1 MKAYEAIA
9 QSLVAEGVTD
19 FFGLMGDG
27 NMWLWC
33 AMCRNP
39 TVKPYNARHES
50 MAVSM
55 ADGYTR
61 TTGKIG
67 VAMVTCG
74 PGLTQCGTSLI
85 AAYRGKTPLVVIA
98 GEIQPG
104 AKNKTQSMDQK
115 RFVEASSAR
124 FFTVTSLDNMA
135 EEIAEAFYAAR
146 TGRGPVVLNLPMH
159 LQEETLDWDYEYRP
173 STEFLPPRMETP
185 SPDLLAP
192 VIEKLIAAERP
203 VIIAGRGARAANAK
217 EEIERLADRVGA
229 LLATSLQGKGYFAGH
244 PWDIG
249 IAGAFASAPSEQL
262 LADADFVLGVGAE
275 LGYYTTEGGLLFP
288 SAEVARIDIKPMP
301 EEIGVIPGLY
311 VQGDGRKAVAA
322 INEAL
327 EARQVRKEGFRNAA
341 TKAVLDAPPHRFEAP
356 QDGLDPRALARNLGA
371 ALPKGALL
379 TVGAGHFFSW
389 IGMYT
394 PLPDGVEIQ
403 YSYGFGAVGQGI
415 GVAIGTGAGN
425 PGRQHIAVEGD
436 GSLMFNLQELE
447 TIVRHKMQMVLVVW
461 NDAGYGAEVHK
472 LVAKGFDEKLAQW
485 ESPNFVALAKAFG
498 GDGVLLKDPSEL
510 GGAITEGLRKGGLYL
525 IDARVSPTTATDPY
539 AKVHFW
545 HRKPRTFAAPCKL
558 TAARCPLVI
567 ARSGANLAVTEMTER
582 RTVRFKNIRS

>member
-1 MKAYEAIA
+1 M
-9 QSLVAEGVTD
+9 
-19 FFGLMGDG
+19 
-27 NMWLWC
+27 
-33 AMCRNP
+33 
-39 TVKPYNARHES
+39 
-50 MAVSM
+50 
-55 ADGYTR
+55 
-61 TTGKIG
+61 
-67 VAMVTCG
+67 
-74 PGLTQCGTSLI
+74 
-85 AAYRGKTPLVVIA
+85 VIA
-98 GEIQPG
+98 GEIEAG
-104 AKNKTQSMDQK
+104 AKNSTQTMDQR

-124 FFTVTSLDNMA
+124 FHTITSIDNMA

-146 TGRGPVVLNLPMH
+146 LYRGPVVLNLPMD
-159 LQEETLDWDYEYRP
+159 LQEEDFDWGLRVSARP
-173 STEFLPPRMETP
+173 P
-185 SPDLLAP
+185 SSCRPGWRRRARIKLAP

-217 EEIERLADRVGA
+217 DEIIKLADRVGA

-288 SAEVARIDIKPMP
+288 SAGEVARIDIKAMP
-301 EEIGVIPGLY
+301 EAIGVIPGLY

-327 EARQVRKEGFRNAA
+327 ESRQVRKEGLRTAA
-341 TKAVLDAPPHRFEAP
+341 TKAVLDAPDHKFETP
-356 QDGLDPRALARNLGA
+356 KDGLDPRALARKSVGA
-371 ALPKGALL
+371 ALLKGAPRL
-379 TVGAGHFFSW
+379 TCGAGHFFSW
-389 IGMYT
+389 IGMYS
-394 PLPDGVEIQ
+394 PLPEGVEIQ

-425 PGRQHIAVEGD
+425 PGRPHVAVEGD
-436 GSLMFNLQELE
+436 GSLLFNIQELE

-510 GGAITEGLRKGGLYL
+510 GGAIAEGLRKGGLYL
-525 IDARVSPTTATDPY
+525 IDARVSATTPTEPY
-539 AKVHFW
+539 AKVHFGLES
-545 HRKPRTFAAPCKL
+545 HAPL
-558 TAARCPLVI
+558 LRPVH
-567 ARSGANLAVTEMTER
+567 
-582 RTVRFKNIRS
+582 